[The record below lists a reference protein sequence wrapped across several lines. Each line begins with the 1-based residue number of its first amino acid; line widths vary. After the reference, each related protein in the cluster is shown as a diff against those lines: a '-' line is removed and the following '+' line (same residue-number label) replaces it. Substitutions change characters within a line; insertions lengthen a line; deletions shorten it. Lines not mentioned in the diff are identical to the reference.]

1 MKDTFPWVVY
11 DANQDMVY
19 CFRCRRYP
27 TFANRQIFLHIGCG
41 SGGRYCRDSLVH
53 NTSKEHYCCS
63 LQFEKDYSNPQYVE
77 LIKAAVQRNVVQI
90 SEKFFSALQC
100 LLNTS
105 FFVAHEEMALRRF
118 ASLCELQKKN
128 GVQFGDQYK
137 NDKGCKTFIS
147 HIAQVEKGKIQSTV
161 SDSRFISIIIRWIY
175 WFWYSRVRNCV
186 CQIC

>member
-1 MKDTFPWVVY
+1 MKDTFLWVVH
-11 DANQDMVY
+11 DA
-19 CFRCRRYP
+19 YP
-27 TFANRQIFLHIGCG
+27 TFANRQIFLYIGCG
-41 SGGRYCRDSLVH
+41 SGGRYCRDSLFHH

-77 LIKAAVQRNVVQI
+77 PIKVAVQRNVVQI

-105 FFVAHEEMALRRF
+105 FFVAHEELALRRF
-118 ASLCELQKKN
+118 ASLCELQKKD

>member
-1 MKDTFPWVVY
+1 MMRTKIWCIVSDVEGIQPLQIDKFFCTLAVDQVEGIAEILLFI
-11 DANQDMVY
+11 
-19 CFRCRRYP
+19 
-27 TFANRQIFLHIGCG
+27 TRQRNII
-41 SGGRYCRDSLVH
+41 VA
-53 NTSKEHYCCS
+53 HYN
-63 LQFEKDYSNPQYVE
+63 FEKVYSNPQYVE
-77 LIKAAVQRNVVQI
+77 PIKAAVQRNVVQI

-100 LLNTS
+100 LLNKS

-175 WFWYSRVRNCV
+175 
-186 CQIC
+186 